1 MYGKIFGYIL
11 SHLHHIFLHIQ
22 QSLFYSF
29 IHRSLVLASKMAS
42 GGFNE
47 GGGIKN
53 YPGELTR
60 YVMIT
65 CIVAAMG
72 GLIFGYDIGIS
83 GNCLSSNFLIF
94 LIFRLV
100 FHSLYFYFCICGLGG
115 VTSMAPFLQR
125 FFPSVYQ
132 KEALDT
138 STNQYCKFDSLA
150 LTMFTSSLYLA
161 ALLASFVASWVT
173 KAFGRKKSMLLGGFI
188 FLVGAAINA
197 TAQNITMLIIGRIF
211 LGIGVG
217 FALQSIP
224 LYVSEMAP
232 SRYRGSL
239 NVVFQ
244 LSITIGILV
253 ANFVNYG
260 TANID
265 GGWGWRV
272 SLGGAAVPALFIT
285 ISALFLPNT
294 PTSMLERG
302 EFEKAKVMLQRIR
315 GLSEKDV
322 EEEFQDI
329 VAASMAAKAV
339 KQPWKNLRDKQN
351 RPSFVM
357 SILIP
362 FFQQLT
368 GINVVMFYAPV
379 LFKTIG
385 FGDNASLLS
394 AVITGGINVVATLV
408 SVYGTDKWGR
418 RILFLLGGTI
428 MFIFQVIHFNFSLY
442 FY

>member
-1 MYGKIFGYIL
+1 
-11 SHLHHIFLHIQ
+11 
-22 QSLFYSF
+22 
-29 IHRSLVLASKMAS
+29 
-42 GGFNE
+42 
-47 GGGIKN
+47 
-53 YPGELTR
+53 
-60 YVMIT
+60 
-65 CIVAAMG
+65 
-72 GLIFGYDIGIS
+72 
-83 GNCLSSNFLIF
+83 
-94 LIFRLV
+94 
-100 FHSLYFYFCICGLGG
+100 
-115 VTSMAPFLQR
+115 MAPFLQR

-161 ALLASFVASWVT
+161 ALLASFVGSWVT
-173 KAFGRKKSMLLGGFI
+173 KAFGRKKSMLLGGFV

-351 RPSFVM
+351 RPSLVM

>member
-1 MYGKIFGYIL
+1 
-11 SHLHHIFLHIQ
+11 
-22 QSLFYSF
+22 
-29 IHRSLVLASKMAS
+29 
-42 GGFNE
+42 
-47 GGGIKN
+47 
-53 YPGELTR
+53 
-60 YVMIT
+60 
-65 CIVAAMG
+65 
-72 GLIFGYDIGIS
+72 
-83 GNCLSSNFLIF
+83 
-94 LIFRLV
+94 
-100 FHSLYFYFCICGLGG
+100 
-115 VTSMAPFLQR
+115 
-125 FFPSVYQ
+125 
-132 KEALDT
+132 
-138 STNQYCKFDSLA
+138 
-150 LTMFTSSLYLA
+150 
-161 ALLASFVASWVT
+161 
-173 KAFGRKKSMLLGGFI
+173 
-188 FLVGAAINA
+188 
-197 TAQNITMLIIGRIF
+197 
-211 LGIGVG
+211 
-217 FALQSIP
+217 
-224 LYVSEMAP
+224 
-232 SRYRGSL
+232 
-239 NVVFQ
+239 
-244 LSITIGILV
+244 
-253 ANFVNYG
+253 
-260 TANID
+260 
-265 GGWGWRV
+265 
-272 SLGGAAVPALFIT
+272 
-285 ISALFLPNT
+285 
-294 PTSMLERG
+294 
-302 EFEKAKVMLQRIR
+302 MLQRIR

>member
-22 QSLFYSF
+22 QFLFYSF
-29 IHRSLVLASKMAS
+29 IHRSLVSTSKMVG

-94 LIFRLV
+94 FIFRLV

-173 KAFGRKKSMLLGGFI
+173 KAFGRKKSMLLGGFV

-232 SRYRGSL
+232 SKYRGSL

-294 PTSMLERG
+294 PTSMLER
-302 EFEKAKVMLQRIR
+302 
-315 GLSEKDV
+315 
-322 EEEFQDI
+322 
-329 VAASMAAKAV
+329 
-339 KQPWKNLRDKQN
+339 
-351 RPSFVM
+351 
-357 SILIP
+357 
-362 FFQQLT
+362 
-368 GINVVMFYAPV
+368 
-379 LFKTIG
+379 
-385 FGDNASLLS
+385 
-394 AVITGGINVVATLV
+394 
-408 SVYGTDKWGR
+408 
-418 RILFLLGGTI
+418 
-428 MFIFQVIHFNFSLY
+428 
-442 FY
+442 